1 MWKTR
6 VVILLFD
13 FIVPFYSLLLYQG
26 SGLLFTI
33 ILLPLR
39 FGASFSRLST
49 HVLVSPVNTMVPS
62 FMSSLHTSHTA
73 SSSHITMIEFY
84 FIRMYL

>member
-49 HVLVSPVNTMVPS
+49 HVLVSPVNTMLVHGAQ
-62 FMSSLHTSHTA
+62 LHVFTSHIPYCFV
-73 SSSHITMIEFY
+73 ITHHND
-84 FIRMYL
+84 